1 MFSVGS
7 QGSCLVR
14 RLTLSVVVAGC
25 TGLVVAPGAAWAQKN
40 NQPAQPAAKTVPPEA
55 GPQASENAKLDE
67 AAKMAEAALAAPG
80 EASAEPEKPA
90 VTAKTEDAPNM
101 LDLWFQGGILM
112 IPITFM
118 SFVVMVFGVERWI
131 GLRRR
136 KVIPPGLVDA
146 LGDLS
151 NRQGAFD
158 PREAYKL
165 CQQYPSTAAS
175 VIRSV
180 LLKVGRPHSEVE
192 HTMTEACEREAAKLY
207 KNVRWI
213 NLATTLTPLLGLLG
227 TVQGMIECFY
237 RTSTLGP
244 GQNKTEVLAGGIYVA
259 LVTTFGGLVVAIPAA
274 VIAHY
279 FEGRIQSLFR
289 DIDELL
295 MGLLPQLERYEGK
308 LRFSRQSLSVS
319 EAPPQEPPRPG
330 AEFVPDRKTSPVRK

>member
-1 MFSVGS
+1 MFAVGS
-7 QGSCLVR
+7 QGHLQAGR
-14 RLTLSVVVAGC
+14 RIVSA
-25 TGLVVAPGAAWAQKN
+25 LVVGWLALAVSPGVVWAQKTN
-40 NQPAQPAAKTVPPEA
+40 PPGTPAAKQEKPEA
-55 GPQASENAKLDE
+55 GPQASDNAKLDE
-67 AAKMAEAALAAPG
+67 AAQKAEAALNAPSDAPAQTETPAAAPK
-80 EASAEPEKPA
+80 ADS
-90 VTAKTEDAPNM
+90 APNM
-101 LDLWFQGGILM
+101 LELWFQGGILM
-112 IPITFM
+112 IPITMM
-118 SFVVMVFGVERWI
+118 SFVVMVFGVERLI

-136 KVIPPGLVDA
+136 KVIPPALVDA

-165 CQQYPSTAAS
+165 CQQYPSTASS

-237 RTSTLGP
+237 RTSTLTA

-308 LRFSRQSLSVS
+308 LRFSRQSLSAV
-319 EAPPQEPPRPG
+319 EAPPQEAPRPG
-330 AEFVPDRKTSPVRK
+330 AEFVPDRKIAPVRK